1 MLSSQ
6 LVGQTGRP
14 ITDFTQQPIMELYV
28 LVTISVPAVLKFREL
43 EGTNRIGLTSWNW
56 LMMLQLTSRARGALY
71 QDKVLIFTGTVESVK
86 NEHWELLG
94 LFS

>member
-6 LVGQTGRP
+6 LIGQTGRP

-71 QDKVLIFTGTVESVK
+71 QDKVLIFTSSVESVK